1 MELLELKSR
10 LRLYLVQKGVL
21 WLFRKQIFCAL
32 GKHSHCF
39 VRLSPLLAVF
49 EVRNYLQEFFRGQLT
64 SLNKIC
70 IVLIKIHIFVFLKH
84 GFMMNEFLARGELI
98 FFNQVS
104 IELVL
109 PATFD
114 RFKRMFAEDADERLL
129 GVRDFL

>member
-1 MELLELKSR
+1 VELLELKSR

-32 GKHSHCF
+32 GKHGHCF

-129 GVRDFL
+129 GERDFL